1 MDSLITFFTPFL
13 LGILS
18 FLSPC
23 SFPLIPGYIGF
34 LLRKKQ
40 GFLTKIILSIS
51 FTIGVLITMILLG
64 LIIAFFMH
72 SISFFLPMLMSL
84 VSFISGVLI
93 FLFGIIVFFNLKF
106 SNKFF
111 IKISPIIENVF
122 SGGITYGLLYGP
134 LVFSCNFP
142 LILSMFLYSITLI
155 EFFNKILSFIFYGI
169 GLSIPF
175 ILLSFSSEGIR
186 RAIAGKFIVKYNLIQ
201 KINGLILIIVGLY
214 ILIYNITI
222 FYY

>member
-1 MDSLITFFTPFL
+1 MDFLIIFFTPFL

-40 GFLTKIILSIS
+40 GFLTNIILSIS
-51 FTIGVLITMILLG
+51 FTMGVLTTMFLLG
-64 LIIAFFMH
+64 ITTAFFVH

-84 VSFISGVLI
+84 LSFISGILI
-93 FLFGIIVFFNLKF
+93 FLFGIIVFFEIKF
-106 SNKFF
+106 PSKFF
-111 IKISPIIENVF
+111 IKFSLISENIF
-122 SGGITYGLLYGP
+122 SGGFIYGLLYGP

-142 LILSMFLYSITLI
+142 LILSIFLYSITFI
-155 EFFNKILSFIFYGI
+155 EFFNKILSFIFYGM
-169 GLSIPF
+169 GLSVPF

-186 RAIAGKFIVKYNLIQ
+186 RIITKKLIAKHILIQ
-201 KINGLILIIVGLY
+201 RISGLILIIVGLY
-214 ILIYNITI
+214 ILIYDILT
-222 FYY
+222 FY